1 MKLNYSTLAF
11 SIAAVLLGT
20 GRSYAQEGYAPMGS
34 PHPAG
39 APAPYNPAG
48 MQPGYGPHAMMGA
61 PGPMGP
67 MQTAGPMGPMP
78 TAGPVGPRPAPGAM
92 PGPMPGGPAP
102 YAQMAAAQAHG
113 QMIPGM
119 EYGGPVDGSIYE
131 PAGDYVHYENYGGV
145 CNDGCALPPRAY
157 GSFDGLVVWR
167 HGGNYP
173 AILTTSDPG
182 DEGVLGAPSTRVLFG
197 DGYETGDA
205 GIGGRITVGLWL
217 DDYQNWS
224 VGGRFLALEEEGA
237 SFTATSAEFATLA
250 FPFFNT
256 NTGMQDAVVVAL
268 PGTGTNAANN
278 TTVNLNN
285 DNTVYMGDAFVT
297 KHLYTNHG
305 NRWDFV
311 TGYSY
316 AKVEDSFNI
325 NAQYTVQDTGGSL
338 SVGDVV
344 VLNDNFSATNEF
356 HGGQFGLIA
365 EFQDGPFSWRA
376 MGKIS
381 VGGMKQE
388 ATVAGSTMVNGALSD
403 NQGIFARTTNSGT
416 FSRDQFAYIP
426 EATVDMIYAY
436 NCNLDFKL
444 GANFIYFSDVATGAT
459 LINPNIDP
467 SVLNPTDPQFNF
479 VEQDFWIVGMTFGM
493 EYHY

>member
-1 MKLNYSTLAF
+1 MKLKYSTLAF
-11 SIAAVLLGT
+11 SIAAVLIGS

-34 PHPAG
+34 PYPAG
-39 APAPYNPAG
+39 APAPYGPGG
-48 MQPGYGPHAMMGA
+48 MQPGYAPQAMMGA

-67 MQTAGPMGPMP
+67 MAG
-78 TAGPVGPRPAPGAM
+78 
-92 PGPMPGGPAP
+92 PGPMMGGPDP
-102 YAQMAAAQAHG
+102 YAYMAAANGYG
-113 QMIPGM
+113 QTTPGM
-119 EYGGPVDGSIYE
+119 QYGGPVDGSMYE
-131 PAGDYVHYENYGGV
+131 PAGDYVQYENFAGGT
-145 CNDGCALPPRAY
+145 CNDCGDGCALPPRVY
-157 GSFDGLVVWR
+157 GSFDTLVVWR

-173 AILTTSDPG
+173 AILTTSDPA

-224 VGGRFLALEEEGA
+224 VGGRFLALAEEGA
-237 SFTATSAEFATLA
+237 SYSTTSDAYSTLA

-256 NTGMQDAVVVAL
+256 NTGLQDSVVVAL
-268 PGTGTNAANN
+268 PGNGDNAADN
-278 TTVNLNN
+278 TTVSLNN
-285 DNTVYMGDAFVT
+285 DNTVYMGDFFVT
-297 KHLYTNHG
+297 KHIYTNQG

-316 AKVEDSFNI
+316 AKLEDGFSI
-325 NAQYTVQDTGGSL
+325 NAQYTVQDAAPPSGFAQ
-338 SVGDVV
+338 GDVV
-344 VLNDNFSATNEF
+344 VLHDSFNATNEF

-388 ATVAGSTMVNGALSD
+388 AAISGYTTINGADSD
-403 NQGIFARTTNSGT
+403 NQGIYARSTNSGSY
-416 FSRDQFAYIP
+416 SRDQFAYIP
-426 EATVDMIYAY
+426 EASIDMIYAY

-444 GANFIYFSDVATGAT
+444 GTNFVYFSDVATGAT
-459 LINPNIDP
+459 LINTNIDP

-479 VEQDFWIVGMTFGM
+479 IEQDYWIVGLTLGM
-493 EYHY
+493 EFHY

>member
-11 SIAAVLLGT
+11 SIAAVLLGS
-20 GRSYAQEGYAPMGS
+20 GRTFAQEGYAPMGS
-34 PHPAG
+34 PYPAG
-39 APAPYNPAG
+39 APAPYNPGG
-48 MQPGYGPHAMMGA
+48 MPPGYAPQAMMGA

-67 MQTAGPMGPMP
+67 MAGPGPMMG
-78 TAGPVGPRPAPGAM
+78 GPDPYAHMAAANAYGQPAPGM
-92 PGPMPGGPAP
+92 QYDG
-102 YAQMAAAQAHG
+102 AA
-113 QMIPGM
+113 
-119 EYGGPVDGSIYE
+119 DGSMYA
-131 PAGDYVHYENYGGV
+131 PAGDYVQYENFAGGT
-145 CNDGCALPPRAY
+145 CNDCGDGCALPPRVY
-157 GSFDGLVVWR
+157 GSFDTLVVWR

-173 AILTTSDPG
+173 AILTTSDPA

-205 GIGGRITVGLWL
+205 GLGGRITIGMWL

-224 VGGRFLALEEEGA
+224 IGGRFMALTEEGA
-237 SFTATSAEFATLA
+237 SYTATSAEYDTLA
-250 FPFFNT
+250 FPFFDT
-256 NTGMQDAVVVAL
+256 VAGVQDSIVVAL
-268 PGTGTNAANN
+268 PGSGTNAANN

-285 DNTVYMGDAFVT
+285 DNTLYMGDFFVT

-316 AKVEDSFNI
+316 AKLEDSFTI
-325 NAQYTVQDTGGSL
+325 NAQYTNQDAGGTI

-344 VLNDNFSATNEF
+344 TLRDDFSATNEF

-388 ATVAGSTMVNGALSD
+388 ATISGSTSINGNPPTAD
-403 NQGIFARTTNSGT
+403 GIYARSSNSGSY
-416 FSRDQFAYIP
+416 SRDQFAYIP
-426 EATVDMIYAY
+426 EVSVDMIYAY

-444 GANFIYFSDVATGAT
+444 GTNFVYFSDVATGAT
-459 LINPNIDP
+459 LINPNMDIN
-467 SVLNPTDPQFNF
+467 SLNPTDPTFNF
-479 VEQDFWIVGMTFGM
+479 IEQDFWVVGMTLGM
-493 EYHY
+493 EFHY

>member
-11 SIAAVLLGT
+11 SIAAVLLGS
-20 GRSYAQEGYAPMGS
+20 GRSFAQEGYAPMGS
-34 PHPAG
+34 PYPTG
-39 APAPYNPAG
+39 APAPYDPAGMPPAG
-48 MQPGYGPHAMMGA
+48 MQPGYAPQAMMGA

-67 MQTAGPMGPMP
+67 MAG
-78 TAGPVGPRPAPGAM
+78 
-92 PGPMPGGPAP
+92 PGPMMGGPNP
-102 YAQMAAAQAHG
+102 YAYMAAANGNG
-113 QMIPGM
+113 QMSPGM
-119 EYGGPVDGSIYE
+119 QYGGPVDGSMYE
-131 PAGDYVHYENYGGV
+131 PAGDYVQYETFAGGSYND
-145 CNDGCALPPRAY
+145 CGDGCALPPRAY
-157 GSFDGLVVWR
+157 GSFDTLVVWR

-173 AILTTSDPG
+173 AILTTSDPA
-182 DEGVLGAPSTRVLFG
+182 DEGVLGAASTRVLFG

-205 GIGGRITVGLWL
+205 GLGGRITLGLWL

-237 SFTATSAEFATLA
+237 SFNTNSGVYSTLA

-256 NTGMQDAVVVAL
+256 NTNMQDSVVVAL
-268 PGTGTNAANN
+268 PGNGTNAANN
-278 TTVNLNN
+278 TSVSLNN
-285 DNTVYMGDAFVT
+285 ENTVYMGDIFVT
-297 KHLYTNHG
+297 KHIYTNHG

-316 AKVEDSFNI
+316 AKIDDSFSI
-325 NAQYTVQDTGGSL
+325 NAQYTVQDAGGSL

-344 VLNDNFSATNEF
+344 VLTDNFDATNEF

-388 ATVAGSTMVNGALSD
+388 ATISGLTTIEGVVASNT
-403 NQGIFARTTNSGT
+403 GIYARSTNSGSY
-416 FSRDQFAYIP
+416 SRDQFAYIP
-426 EATVDMIYAY
+426 EANVDMIYAY
-436 NCNLDFKL
+436 NCNLDFKI
-444 GANFIYFSDVATGAT
+444 GATFVYFSDVATGAT

-467 SVLNPTDPQFNF
+467 SGITDPQFNF
-479 VEQDFWIVGMTFGM
+479 IEQDFWVLGLTLGM

>member
-1 MKLNYSTLAF
+1 M
-11 SIAAVLLGT
+11 
-20 GRSYAQEGYAPMGS
+20 
-34 PHPAG
+34 
-39 APAPYNPAG
+39 
-48 MQPGYGPHAMMGA
+48 
-61 PGPMGP
+61 
-67 MQTAGPMGPMP
+67 AGPMGPM
-78 TAGPVGPRPAPGAM
+78 AG
-92 PGPMPGGPAP
+92 PGPMAGGPAP
-102 YAQMAAAQAHG
+102 YAQMAAANAHG
-113 QMIPGM
+113 QMTPGM
-119 EYGGPVDGSIYE
+119 QYGGPVDGSMYE
-131 PAGDYVHYENYGGV
+131 PAGDYVQYENFAGGT
-145 CNDGCALPPRAY
+145 CDTCGDGCALPPRAY

-173 AILTTSDPG
+173 AILTTSAPA
-182 DEGVLGAPSTRVLFG
+182 DEGVLGAPTTRVLFG

-237 SFTATSAEFATLA
+237 SYATTSAEFDTLA

-256 NTGMQDAVVVAL
+256 NTGMQDSVVVAL
-268 PGTGTNAANN
+268 PGSGTNAANN

-285 DNTVYMGDAFVT
+285 ENSLYMGDFFVT
-297 KHLYTNHG
+297 KHIYTNHG

-316 AKVEDSFNI
+316 AKLEDSFGI
-325 NAQYTVQDTGGSL
+325 NAQFTNQDAGGSF
-338 SVGDVV
+338 SVGDVIT
-344 VLNDNFSATNEF
+344 LNDNFSATNEF

-388 ATVAGSTMVNGALSD
+388 ATVSGSQTVNGVLIA
-403 NQGIFARTTNSGT
+403 NQGIYARSTNSGS

-444 GANFIYFSDVATGAT
+444 GANFVYFSDVATGAT
-459 LINPNIDP
+459 LINTNIDP

-479 VEQDFWIVGMTFGM
+479 IEQDFWVVGMTFGM